1 MGPGGV
7 EPQAPK
13 GTQAGVGCGA
23 VQARRAL
30 RPEGLPRSWR
40 LTRRSDLTA
49 VTRSG
54 RRRRTPRLD
63 ISWRA
68 NELGH
73 PRLGVV
79 VPRHGR
85 SVVERNRLRRRLRE
99 FARRRLLP
107 RLAPI
112 DLVIRS
118 RQAAYRSDFPELATD
133 LDQWA
138 LSLSG

>member
-1 MGPGGV
+1 
-7 EPQAPK
+7 
-13 GTQAGVGCGA
+13 
-23 VQARRAL
+23 
-30 RPEGLPRSWR
+30 
-40 LTRRSDLTA
+40 
-49 VTRSG
+49 
-54 RRRRTPRLD
+54 
-63 ISWRA
+63 
-68 NELGH
+68 
-73 PRLGVV
+73 

-107 RLAPI
+107 QLAPM

-118 RQAAYRSDFPELATD
+118 RQEAYRSEFPELASD

>member
-1 MGPGGV
+1 
-7 EPQAPK
+7 
-13 GTQAGVGCGA
+13 
-23 VQARRAL
+23 
-30 RPEGLPRSWR
+30 
-40 LTRRSDLTA
+40 LTRKSDLA
-49 VTRSG
+49 AATRSG
-54 RRRRTPRLD
+54 RRHRTARLD

-85 SVVERNRLRRRLRE
+85 SVVDRNRLRRRLRE

-107 RLAPI
+107 NLAPV

-138 LSLSG
+138 RSLSG